1 MIPLKAIFVI
11 SVLISGLIFS
21 PSYSFAQSNQDDNP
35 LSSLFEAFMKLFS
48 FDDEPSEPVIEFED
62 AVVVQSSSSTPVANA
77 GGNQTVMQ
85 FEKVTLDGS
94 SSTDPDGDTIL
105 FHWNQTE
112 GPPVALSD
120 DTAVNPM
127 FNATL
132 HGVLKFILTV
142 VDTSNLTDTAS
153 VTISVIEK
161 DDENSPPVANAG
173 GNQTVMQFDKV
184 TLDGSSSTDPDG
196 DTILFH
202 WNQTEGPLVALSDDT
217 AVNPMFNATLHGVLK
232 FILTVVDTSN
242 ETDVA
247 DVYITVQKKTDE
259 TDNGNPDNGNP
270 DNGNPD
276 NGNPDDDK
284 DQNKVTIC
292 HIPPGNPENA
302 HLITVGEPAVL
313 AHIAHGD
320 TLEEC
325 PDDLSG
331 EGSDDNS
338 KKGNQ
343 NVKENKGNSGKGN
356 SDKDENEKSNSGK
369 GNNDN
374 DDEDKKDN
382 SGKGNSGVNNSGK
395 GNSDK
400 DENKKSNSGKG
411 NKNDNENKS
420 NSKLNNNDDETK
432 DEDNEHEDEE
442 DDDKDEDD

>member
-1 MIPLKAIFVI
+1 MIPPKAIFLI

-62 AVVVQSSSSTPVANA
+62 AVVQSSSSTP
-77 GGNQTVMQ
+77 
-85 FEKVTLDGS
+85 
-94 SSTDPDGDTIL
+94 I
-105 FHWNQTE
+105 
-112 GPPVALSD
+112 
-120 DTAVNPM
+120 
-127 FNATL
+127 
-132 HGVLKFILTV
+132 
-142 VDTSNLTDTAS
+142 
-153 VTISVIEK
+153 
-161 DDENSPPVANAG
+161 ANAG

-184 TLDGSSSTDPDG
+184 TLNGTSSTDPDG
-196 DTILFH
+196 DPLSFNWT
-202 WNQTEGPLVALSDDT
+202 QTDGPPVVLSNYT
-217 AVNPMFNATLHGVLK
+217 AESPMFNATLDGVLE
-232 FILTVVDTSN
+232 FLLTVVDTSN
-242 ETDVA
+242 LTDTDSVT
-247 DVYITVQKKTDE
+247 ITVNE
-259 TDNGNPDNGNP
+259 
-270 DNGNPD
+270 
-276 NGNPDDDK
+276 DDDHSGGGGSGDDPPVNDGPDEK
-284 DQNKVTIC
+284 DGKNKVTIC

-374 DDEDKKDN
+374 DDDHENSEDN
-382 SGKGNSGVNNSGK
+382 SGQGNSGVNNSGK
-395 GNSDK
+395 GNQNKDK
-400 DENKKSNSGKG
+400 
-411 NKNDNENKS
+411 ENKS
-420 NSKLNNNDDETK
+420 NSKLKNNNDDEAK
-432 DEDNEHEDEE
+432 VENNEHEDDNDEDKDEHEDDDE